1 MTDTPIP
8 VTLLIMGKEYKIA
21 CSQEERD
28 DLIRAALHLDM
39 QMRQIRDSGKVIGPE
54 RIAVMAALNLT
65 HDLIQLQNQNKVLID
80 GVNERIAVLRR
91 KVENTL
97 EDV

>member
-1 MTDTPIP
+1 MTPTPIP
-8 VTLLIMGKEYKIA
+8 VSLMIMGKEYKIA

-28 DLIRAALHLDM
+28 DLMKAAQQLDL

-65 HDLIQLQNQNKVLID
+65 HDLNQLQNQNIALSSGI
-80 GVNERIAVLRR
+80 NERLAVLRH
-91 KVENTL
+91 KVEITL
-97 EDV
+97 NSV